1 MMDSSDFFKFG
12 DRIFFKI
19 LKFIINHDRMV
30 DALDD
35 ALRRVKQ
42 IPWTLPQQ
50 QLDSSGTIHGFRI
63 GNGLDIT
70 SLACHYIIQARTSV
84 HIATCFWAKSAS
96 LDALSSALREL
107 SRRACDSGRIVSCKI
122 VVSSISLLQKLFGA
136 EHKLYDGNRLQD
148 LGLPPAKDLAGLNI
162 QVYRCFKR
170 PVGVYHGKF
179 TVVDDNLVILCSS
192 NVSWE
197 NWLELGSVY
206 SGPIVQSF
214 LSSFNVVS
222 QQDEGKSLLSLQPAD
237 YYAPAPEITELNLS
251 TRIAFLPRV
260 PSRILFPFCH
270 NAHAPAPVAFSSIVQ
285 NAKSFLYIVTPN
297 LTAPLLLKDL
307 KAALRRGVDID
318 VHIPRKMMMLEQI
331 LTFGFISEWKIFWL
345 RRWARQQKGILNIH
359 WFQHSVYDK
368 SHVKLMV
375 ADDQVVVMGSS
386 NLDRASESTSG
397 EVNIAFA
404 HRSTARQIRDKIHG
418 VLIGRESYV

>member
-1 MMDSSDFFKFG
+1 
-12 DRIFFKI
+12 
-19 LKFIINHDRMV
+19 MV

-35 ALRRVKQ
+35 ALRRVNQ
-42 IPWTLPQQ
+42 IPWKLPQQ
-50 QLDSSGTIHGFRI
+50 QIDSSGTVHGFRI

-70 SLACHYIIQARTSV
+70 NLACHYILQARTSV

-96 LDALSSALREL
+96 LDALSSALEEL
-107 SRRACDSGRIVSCKI
+107 SRRACDRGRIVSCKI
-122 VVSSISLLQKLFGA
+122 VVSSISLLQKLVGA
-136 EHKLYDGNRLQD
+136 EHEMYNGNRLQD
-148 LGLPPAKDLAGLNI
+148 LGLPLGKDLAGLDI
-162 QVYRCFKR
+162 QVDRCFKR

-179 TVVDDNLVILCSS
+179 TVVDDNLLILCSS

-214 LSSFNVVS
+214 LSYFNVIS
-222 QQDEGKSLLSLQPAD
+222 QQDEGKSLLSLQPAS
-237 YYAPAPEITELNLS
+237 YYVPDPEITQINLS
-251 TRIAFLPRV
+251 TRIAFLPRL

-270 NAHAPAPVAFSSIVQ
+270 NAQAPAPVAFSSIVQ
-285 NAKSFLYIVTPN
+285 NAKSSLFIVTPN
-297 LTAPLLLKDL
+297 LTAPLLLEDL

-318 VHIPRKMMMLEQI
+318 VHIPRRMMVLEQI
-331 LTFGFISEWKIFWL
+331 LTLGFISEFKIFWL
-345 RRWARQQKGILNIH
+345 RRWAKQQQQGSLNIH

-397 EVNIAFA
+397 EVNVAFT
-404 HRSTARQIRDKIHG
+404 HRSTAMQIRDKTQG
-418 VLIGRESYV
+418 VLTAAGCYV